1 MFYNDTSKI
10 NDRREVGIVIRGYK
24 EKEPQIDPS
33 VFVAE
38 SADIIGDVEI
48 GKNANIWYNVVIR
61 GDENSIAI
69 GENTNIQD
77 GSVVHIE
84 YNSPTIIGNNVTVG
98 HKALIHGCK
107 IGDNTLIGMGSII
120 LGGAEIGEYTL
131 IGAGSLVTPNKK
143 IPSGVLAMGS
153 PAQVVRELTEE
164 EKQNLVNS
172 ALKYV
177 ETANNYK

>member
-1 MFYNDTSKI
+1 MIK
-10 NDRREVGIVIRGYK
+10 GYQGK
-24 EKEPQIDPS
+24 QPQYDSS
-33 VFVAE
+33 VFIAE
-38 SADIIGDVEI
+38 SADIIGDVKL

-61 GDENSIAI
+61 GDENSITI

-84 YNSPTIIGNNVTVG
+84 YNCETIVGNNVTVG
-98 HKALIHGCK
+98 HKSLIHGCK
-107 IGDNTLIGMGSII
+107 IGDNTLIGMGSIV

-131 IGAGSLVTPNKK
+131 LGAGSLVPPGKK

-153 PAQVVRELTEE
+153 PAKVIRDLTED
-164 EKQNLVNS
+164 EKKNLIQS

-177 ETANNYK
+177 ETANNHR